1 MSIKW
6 IPGSESMFV
15 TGHRSG
21 HLYVWEVECKHKLH
35 GSKLQFVLT
44 KDIQDTKFYTCK
56 SKQKCQVLEK
66 WSVGHGAINGMAFS
80 PDCTHLAVVS
90 QDGFLRVYDF
100 KMHTLYGRM
109 RSYFGALL
117 CVCWSPDGNYIVTG
131 GEDDLVNVWSFHHC
145 RIIARGEGH
154 KSWINSVAFDPYT
167 SSAGE
172 PADEETQD
180 HSRRRTSSIPKQVAE
195 ERKLGVISYRFGSV
209 GQDTHLLLW
218 ELSGD
223 VLKLRRQF
231 TRLRS
236 YRNSKFLA
244 DQCDIR
250 LTDENSTTSPSKDT
264 LTIPASVSSP
274 KPEESLSKGSQEN
287 PNVEGLSLDSQLE
300 KHESTPTPST
310 TDTHSQTGESIKG
323 RSVSPNSEK
332 SSGGKKNKKS
342 RRHKERKMPKKLRNM
357 FTSPNH
363 HSRVSSTSGS
373 YGEFSYSDD
382 IAPKMSEVNLMEPLV
397 NKKIWSERLTS
408 LCFRE
413 DFLYVATQDGFIQCW
428 VRPDGSE
435 CSGSPVPTSVPSS
448 SSDPSLLQS
457 TSKVCMQY
465 TGAMFS
471 PVSTVLF
478 AENNT
483 DICCLKNV
491 IFISGG
497 AKVLCLKHKCYRL
510 IDIHA
515 YTGDIDCKALTLCTV

>member
-1 MSIKW
+1 MCIKW

-21 HLYVWEVECKHKLH
+21 YLYIWEVECKHKVH
-35 GSKLQFVLT
+35 GAKLQFALT
-44 KDIQDTKFYTCK
+44 KDAQDTKFYTCK
-56 SKQKCQVLEK
+56 SKQKCQVLER
-66 WSVGHGAINGMAFS
+66 WSVGHGSIHGMAFS

-90 QDGFLRVYDF
+90 QDGFLRVYNF
-100 KMHTLYGRM
+100 KMHELYGKM

-131 GEDDLVNVWSFHHC
+131 GEDDLVNVWSFQHS

-154 KSWINSVAFDPYT
+154 KSWINAVAFDPYT

-172 PADEETQD
+172 SSNEKEKAQEDI
-180 HSRRRTSSIPKQVAE
+180 RLRTSSVPKQVAE
-195 ERKLGVISYRFGSV
+195 ERKMGVISYRFGSV

-236 YRNSKFLA
+236 YRRDSKFLS
-244 DQCDIR
+244 DQSEVR
-250 LTDENSTTSPSKDT
+250 LTDENSTALPTKDT
-264 LTIPASVSSP
+264 LSVPGSVSP
-274 KPEESLSKGSQEN
+274 PRPEESLSKNS
-287 PNVEGLSLDSQLE
+287 NVEGQLPDSQLE
-300 KHESTPTPST
+300 KHESTPTVST
-310 TDTHSQTGESIKG
+310 ADTHSQTDNVSESTKG

-332 SSGGKKNKKS
+332 SSGGKKNKKN
-342 RRHKERKMPKKLRNM
+342 RHHKEKKLPKKLRNM

-373 YGEFSYSDD
+373 YGEYSYSDD
-382 IAPKMSEVNLMEPLV
+382 VAPKMSEVNLMEPLV
-397 NKKIWSERLTS
+397 NKKIWSERLTD

-435 CSGSPVPTSVPSS
+435 RSSSPDSTSVTN

-457 TSKVCMQY
+457 TSKVC
-465 TGAMFS
+465 
-471 PVSTVLF
+471 
-478 AENNT
+478 NT
-483 DICCLKNV
+483 ITKPY
-491 IFISGG
+491 S
-497 AKVLCLKHKCYRL
+497 AKF
-510 IDIHA
+510 
-515 YTGDIDCKALTLCTV
+515 